1 MEDLAKVKQLK
12 PWLTNSKDLDL
23 EMKELGLKKR
33 DLKLDGK
40 NTPIVLDVMNSHV
53 DRVSN
58 IDKCPIAEY
67 GAEL

>member
-1 MEDLAKVKQLK
+1 MQDLEKVKQLK

-23 EMKELGLKKR
+23 EMKELGLKKK

-40 NTPIVLDVMNSHV
+40 DIPIVLDIMNSHV

-58 IDKCPIAEY
+58 IYKI
-67 GAEL
+67 